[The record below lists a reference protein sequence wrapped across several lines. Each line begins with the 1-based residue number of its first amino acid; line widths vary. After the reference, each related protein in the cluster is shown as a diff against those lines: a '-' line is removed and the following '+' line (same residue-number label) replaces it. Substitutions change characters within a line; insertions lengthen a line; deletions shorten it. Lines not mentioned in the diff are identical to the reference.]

1 MINSVQSCEEKIS
14 TLEEIV
20 KIGLDS
26 IIPLESKTIISNEPA
41 WITSSS
47 KALIGKRQKALNSG
61 NDQEFKQ
68 LRNRVNREMKKCR
81 SRYYEAKVKHLKS
94 CKPSDWWNE
103 VRKLSGM
110 RSVYCSKDEVYRS
123 LESLNEAANVNNSQL
138 ANSINEAF
146 LSSMS
151 DFSPLPNDFFSNNL
165 DSNVTVFSV
174 TKHDVLMRLTKLN
187 PPKAN
192 GPDGIPS
199 WLLKENA
206 ELLANPVKE
215 ILNSSFR
222 EVCFPKSWKNAD
234 IVPLPKL
241 KPVKEINQHLRPI
254 SITSIVSKVAED
266 FVVESF
272 IKPAVLQ
279 KIDRNQFGTIPRS
292 STTHALISRI
302 HNWNKLTDGNSSTVR
317 VVLFDFTKAFD
328 LIDHGVLIGK
338 LSNFDIP
345 DKIIGWIVSFLQNRK
360 QRVKLSQD
368 CFSEWGMVPAGVP
381 QGTKMGP

>member
-1 MINSVQSCEEKIS
+1 
-14 TLEEIV
+14 
-20 KIGLDS
+20 
-26 IIPLESKTIISNEPA
+26 
-41 WITSSS
+41 
-47 KALIGKRQKALNSG
+47 
-61 NDQEFKQ
+61 
-68 LRNRVNREMKKCR
+68 MK
-81 SRYYEAKVKHLKS
+81 
-94 CKPSDWWNE
+94 
-103 VRKLSGM
+103 
-110 RSVYCSKDEVYRS
+110 
-123 LESLNEAANVNNSQL
+123 
-138 ANSINEAF
+138 
-146 LSSMS
+146 
-151 DFSPLPNDFFSNNL
+151 
-165 DSNVTVFSV
+165 
-174 TKHDVLMRLTKLN
+174 LTKLN
-187 PPKAN
+187 PTKAN

-199 WLLKENA
+199 FWLLKENA
-206 ELLANPVKE
+206 EHLANPVKE

-254 SITSIVSKVAED
+254 SLTSIVSKVAED

-292 STTHALISRI
+292 STTHALISMI
-302 HNWNKLTDGNSSTVR
+302 HNWNKLTDGNGSTER
-317 VVLFDFTKAFD
+317 VVLFDFKKAFD
-328 LIDHGVLIGK
+328 LIDHGVLIRK

-381 QGTKMGP
+381 QGTKMGPWLFVITINDLDVTDTDLWKYVDDTTISEKVPKHEHCSIQTSVDELTRNSTADKFQLNQAKCKELRITFA